1 MKPKHLFSAAVAVL
15 LLAGCSNDTET
26 VSPSGLV
33 LDPTTLEIVKGETYT
48 LRATV
53 EPADAAYGQISWV
66 SDAPEIASVDAE
78 GTVTALAV
86 GEATVTASVGS
97 DISASCR
104 VTVVGPAAESLTLNA
119 AALTLTIG
127 EQSQLTATPSP
138 EDANLEGLAWSSSD
152 SGVASVDG
160 QGLVTAVAAGQA
172 TVRVAVGSIEASCVV
187 TVVAPAQVGD
197 YFYADGTW
205 STELAADKQCIGI
218 VFAVGHSEY
227 DASDYSSTGIGK
239 AKCNGYVIALN
250 DASTSYAMWGPKG
263 QELGCYP
270 KDEFGDPIQNG
281 RENGQYNDWS
291 GYLYSCLAKAD
302 ADQNDGLSAGA
313 AEGHPLFY
321 YAMVAY
327 ADAVP
332 APGSTSGWFL
342 PAISQLY
349 QSLNVA
355 DRIASVEG
363 GKKLAS
369 DWYGSSSEAA
379 VDNPGP
385 QDYFRYLMNMGTPSV
400 SSDGKD
406 GAWFY
411 ARSVLAF

>member
-152 SGVASVDG
+152 SGVASVDE

-172 TVRVAVGSIEASCVV
+172 TVRVAVGSAEASCVV

-302 ADQNDGLSAGA
+302 ADLNGGFSADA

>member
-302 ADQNDGLSAGA
+302 ADLNGGLSAGA
-313 AEGHPLFY
+313 AEGHPHFY

-363 GKKLAS
+363 GKKLAN

-400 SSDGKD
+400 SADGKD

>member
-1 MKPKHLFSAAVAVL
+1 M
-15 LLAGCSNDTET
+15 
-26 VSPSGLV
+26 
-33 LDPTTLEIVKGETYT
+33 
-48 LRATV
+48 
-53 EPADAAYGQISWV
+53 
-66 SDAPEIASVDAE
+66 ASVDE
-78 GTVTALAV
+78 
-86 GEATVTASVGS
+86 
-97 DISASCR
+97 
-104 VTVVGPAAESLTLNA
+104 
-119 AALTLTIG
+119 
-127 EQSQLTATPSP
+127 
-138 EDANLEGLAWSSSD
+138 
-152 SGVASVDG
+152 

-172 TVRVAVGSIEASCVV
+172 TVRVAVGSAEASCVV

-302 ADQNDGLSAGA
+302 ADQNGDLSAGA

-332 APGSTSGWFL
+332 APGTTSGWFL

>member
-78 GTVTALAV
+78 GAVTALAV

-172 TVRVAVGSIEASCVV
+172 TVRVAVGSAEASCVV

-302 ADQNDGLSAGA
+302 ADQNGGLSAGA

-332 APGSTSGWFL
+332 APGTTSGWFL

-363 GKKLAS
+363 GKKLAN

-400 SSDGKD
+400 SADGKD

-411 ARSVLAF
+411 TRSVLAF

>member
-270 KDEFGDPIQNG
+270 KDEFRDPIQNG
-281 RENGQYNDWS
+281 RENGQYN
-291 GYLYSCLAKAD
+291 
-302 ADQNDGLSAGA
+302 
-313 AEGHPLFY
+313 
-321 YAMVAY
+321 
-327 ADAVP
+327 
-332 APGSTSGWFL
+332 
-342 PAISQLY
+342 
-349 QSLNVA
+349 
-355 DRIASVEG
+355 
-363 GKKLAS
+363 

-400 SSDGKD
+400 SADGKD

>member
-48 LRATV
+48 LRTTV

-152 SGVASVDG
+152 SGVASVDE

-172 TVRVAVGSIEASCVV
+172 TVRVAVGSAEASCVV

-302 ADQNDGLSAGA
+302 ADQNGGLSAGA
-313 AEGHPLFY
+313 AEGHPPSITPWWPMRMPCPLR
-321 YAMVAY
+321 ARRRA
-327 ADAVP
+327 
-332 APGSTSGWFL
+332 GSCRPS
-342 PAISQLY
+342 
-349 QSLNVA
+349 
-355 DRIASVEG
+355 ASSTRV
-363 GKKLAS
+363 S
-369 DWYGSSSEAA
+369 TWRTGSPPWRA
-379 VDNPGP
+379 
-385 QDYFRYLMNMGTPSV
+385 
-400 SSDGKD
+400 
-406 GAWFY
+406 
-411 ARSVLAF
+411 ARSWPTTGTAPRPRLPWTIRARRTISAT

>member
-66 SDAPEIASVDAE
+66 SDAPEIASVD
-78 GTVTALAV
+78 
-86 GEATVTASVGS
+86 
-97 DISASCR
+97 
-104 VTVVGPAAESLTLNA
+104 
-119 AALTLTIG
+119 
-127 EQSQLTATPSP
+127 
-138 EDANLEGLAWSSSD
+138 
-152 SGVASVDG
+152 
-160 QGLVTAVAAGQA
+160 
-172 TVRVAVGSIEASCVV
+172 
-187 TVVAPAQVGD
+187 
-197 YFYADGTW
+197 ADGTW

-281 RENGQYNDWS
+281 RENGHYNDWS

-302 ADQNDGLSAGA
+302 ADQNGGLSAGA

-363 GKKLAS
+363 GKKLAN

-400 SSDGKD
+400 SADGKD